1 MTLYKRDL
9 ILSREKRYF
18 PKTSDIDTKVDIHG
32 YISVGDGNSN
42 CMDFYFLHNNNI
54 EIRAKIE
61 SKPRFT
67 KMQGSYVH
75 NNNTG
80 TWECNIKSMGF
91 WKVLIKG
98 NELTDWTGNVTNSMI
113 NTPSFGSSKTDI
125 WYHMQGYLQFL
136 DPEHLKIIGNETGDI
151 IRMWDFQI
159 TRTSVR
165 VNIKVVIIVV
175 DLIIPEI
182 KVSPHSLKIT
192 EGKNDLTLVCNTQIS
207 LPLNALLTWKKN
219 NEFLGSLF
227 HGTTNVVHRGI
238 FGNLDWTNH
247 EFIYRQNSPSLND
260 SGIYECC
267 ISLDNHTKKCDNA
280 RIIVISP
287 EKTQCTNNKFIPASP
302 FQINHFQSRHLL
314 REGHFV
320 IILWKFNISE
330 WKISSR
336 FPQCQGH
343 LVNMELGVERW
354 FGTNVRRINRN
365 KRGIVEGILG
375 GFGTI
380 GSLTNSMD
388 ITTLKSDLETA
399 GLMGSKSIN
408 VQRNLNQILENMVMK
423 TATVT
428 GPSIIHLQD
437 ATLNLMNSDQQSHI
451 ARACLEIQTEYSTNF
466 KIIAQAFQ
474 SGITPLGILQNL
486 PSEYGFALNHT
497 DLWVNK
503 WIGCH
508 KDDCYGTSMVPIAGK
523 EHLLVPITVLGLPV
537 SDTQLLYYQLQH
549 TDFAMS
555 KGNTELDQLDLSSC
569 LHFQSKII
577 CLPNQDKSIYHS
589 CFHNHTLCT
598 ARIEQVKTKSDLITL
613 VGQSKVCFQ
622 IMSDM
627 ERVKAF
633 FSSCTYSDNLSRGL
647 YCIEGDLAAIIVN
660 GIRVNITNM
669 LRRNITSLPLQ
680 YNISQVDEFP
690 WKEWAN
696 IIQKD
701 RGLLIALSEE
711 LRHAEIIFKHEQGN
725 LREVE
730 HEWTEFSG
738 KSWWSKIKNAATV
751 WGKTSVTS
759 AAGNILLHPIVII
772 FIIIILCILFQ
783 ICLMFRMKRFYS
795 LIRIEMKK
803 GEELLKDMIS
813 RRITTDISRSNL
825 ENYPVFLTSNPSAR
839 LDAADSDAGTYSAF
853 ENALEMISAYG
864 VIPNHSASYGKTPR
878 LSPSSPG
885 INMVSPWAGTWEIP
899 TPCIP
904 CASAAFPGFRI
915 VRGGVAGQL
924 SVK

>member
-1 MTLYKRDL
+1 MGAKFAPSVANLFMAKWESEEIFQNRPQALALYKRYIDNIIIVWTGSSVGLESFLSQLNNNVYGIKFTSTYSETEVHFLDL
-9 ILSREKRYF
+9 VVFVEGGKLCTKTFFKETDRNSYIPTNSCHHPKWKVNIPKGQLLRVRRNCTKIEDYRAQSSSMVKKFIDKGYSSNKLVKLQKEIEVLDRNAILSDK
-18 PKTSDIDTKVDIHG
+18 PATSKYEDKFATAFLTTYSKEYKLLEESIRKHWPILLQDNKLKDILPARPNFIYMKAPNLRNQLVKNVSSELSTSYDVD
-32 YISVGDGNSN
+32 
-42 CMDFYFLHNNNI
+42 
-54 EIRAKIE
+54 
-61 SKPRFT
+61 
-67 KMQGSYVH
+67 GSD
-75 NNNTG
+75 
-80 TWECNIKSMGF
+80 WLKSCCQ
-91 WKVLIKG
+91 V
-98 NELTDWTGNVTNSMI
+98 D
-113 NTPSFGSSKTDI
+113 
-125 WYHMQGYLQFL
+125 
-136 DPEHLKIIGNETGDI
+136 
-151 IRMWDFQI
+151 QI

-219 NEFLGSLF
+219 NEFLGSFF

-474 SGITPLGILQNL
+474 SGITPLGILQNV

-555 KGNTELDQLDLSSC
+555 KSNTELDQLDLSSC

-613 VGQSKVCFQ
+613 VGQS
-622 IMSDM
+622 
-627 ERVKAF
+627 
-633 FSSCTYSDNLSRGL
+633 
-647 YCIEGDLAAIIVN
+647 
-660 GIRVNITNM
+660 
-669 LRRNITSLPLQ
+669 
-680 YNISQVDEFP
+680 
-690 WKEWAN
+690 
-696 IIQKD
+696 
-701 RGLLIALSEE
+701 
-711 LRHAEIIFKHEQGN
+711 
-725 LREVE
+725 
-730 HEWTEFSG
+730 

-803 GEELLKDMIS
+803 GFLHPSGL
-813 RRITTDISRSNL
+813 RSKHSVIKMHHYNKQ
-825 ENYPVFLTSNPSAR
+825 
-839 LDAADSDAGTYSAF
+839 AAYHI
-853 ENALEMISAYG
+853 M
-864 VIPNHSASYGKTPR
+864 P
-878 LSPSSPG
+878 
-885 INMVSPWAGTWEIP
+885 INNTGNKA
-899 TPCIP
+899 
-904 CASAAFPGFRI
+904 
-915 VRGGVAGQL
+915 
-924 SVK
+924 K

>member
-1 MTLYKRDL
+1 MEVTLLTVVNFSINFSGNERVNETMTLYKRDL

-80 TWECNIKSMGF
+80 TWKCNIKSMGF

-165 VNIKVVIIVV
+165 VNIKVVIIVI

-219 NEFLGSLF
+219 NEFLGSFF

-555 KGNTELDQLDLSSC
+555 KSNTELDQLDLSSC

-613 VGQSKVCFQ
+613 VGQS
-622 IMSDM
+622 
-627 ERVKAF
+627 
-633 FSSCTYSDNLSRGL
+633 
-647 YCIEGDLAAIIVN
+647 
-660 GIRVNITNM
+660 
-669 LRRNITSLPLQ
+669 
-680 YNISQVDEFP
+680 
-690 WKEWAN
+690 
-696 IIQKD
+696 
-701 RGLLIALSEE
+701 
-711 LRHAEIIFKHEQGN
+711 
-725 LREVE
+725 
-730 HEWTEFSG
+730 

-803 GEELLKDMIS
+803 DLVSLFHEVERAEGLVVERERKSGEEYWLIYRDCGHLKCTYKEDPPNIGKS
-813 RRITTDISRSNL
+813 CH
-825 ENYPVFLTSNPSAR
+825 
-839 LDAADSDAGTYSAF
+839 SDYCQ
-853 ENALEMISAYG
+853 N
-864 VIPNHSASYGKTPR
+864 
-878 LSPSSPG
+878 
-885 INMVSPWAGTWEIP
+885 EIR
-899 TPCIP
+899 T
-904 CASAAFPGFRI
+904 
-915 VRGGVAGQL
+915 L
-924 SVK
+924 

>member
-1 MTLYKRDL
+1 
-9 ILSREKRYF
+9 
-18 PKTSDIDTKVDIHG
+18 
-32 YISVGDGNSN
+32 
-42 CMDFYFLHNNNI
+42 
-54 EIRAKIE
+54 
-61 SKPRFT
+61 
-67 KMQGSYVH
+67 
-75 NNNTG
+75 
-80 TWECNIKSMGF
+80 
-91 WKVLIKG
+91 
-98 NELTDWTGNVTNSMI
+98 MI

-165 VNIKVVIIVV
+165 VNIKVDVISSCIIVV

-219 NEFLGSLF
+219 NEFLGSFF

-336 FPQCQGH
+336 FPQCRGH

-466 KIIAQAFQ
+466 KMIAQAFQ

-497 DLWVNK
+497 DLWANK

-555 KGNTELDQLDLSSC
+555 KSNTELDQLDLSSC

-647 YCIEGDLAAIIVN
+647 YCIEGDLTAIIVN

-701 RGLLIALSEE
+701 RGLLITLSEE

-803 GEELLKDMIS
+803 G
-813 RRITTDISRSNL
+813 
-825 ENYPVFLTSNPSAR
+825 
-839 LDAADSDAGTYSAF
+839 
-853 ENALEMISAYG
+853 
-864 VIPNHSASYGKTPR
+864 
-878 LSPSSPG
+878 
-885 INMVSPWAGTWEIP
+885 
-899 TPCIP
+899 
-904 CASAAFPGFRI
+904 
-915 VRGGVAGQL
+915 
-924 SVK
+924 